1 MRCKC
6 RIRAAIRAGDTVT
19 GRVSGSQGIGAS
31 VMAAVASPYQ
41 GAYTVTPS
49 EDAQTI
55 QTAGMNLVQNIV
67 VEPIP
72 SNYGLI
78 TYNGSV
84 ITVS

>member
-6 RIRAAIRAGDTVT
+6 RIRAAIRAGGTVI

-31 VMAAVASPYQ
+31 VMAAIASPYH
-41 GAYTVTPS
+41 GAYTITPS
-49 EDAQTI
+49 EQAQTSP
-55 QTAGMNLVQNIV
+55 TAGMNLAQDIIV
-67 VEPIP
+67 NPIP
-72 SNYGLI
+72 SNYGWR